1 MVASLDLLIRAVL
14 IHYPVKDAL
23 VDSKTAPQPKPLLDH
38 SLITLSS
45 PGQIAFRITD
55 THNPHPWATVG
66 RRSSLGER

>member
-1 MVASLDLLIRAVL
+1 ML
-14 IHYPVKDAL
+14 IHHPVKDGLLDGKAAL
-23 VDSKTAPQPKPLLDH
+23 QPKPLLGH
-38 SLITLSS
+38 SLIVLSS